1 MRDTSL
7 QESVI
12 EKKCPLCGRGLAR
25 IHGPEIPCTL
35 CVRLGP
41 PPVRRKGPTLKQAA
55 ICAAE
60 RKQISNGTGF
70 SMAAPAPGQ
79 ETNPNQTPTVTS

>member
-7 QESVI
+7 HESVI

-25 IHGPEIPCTL
+25 IHGPEISCTL

-41 PPVRRKGPTLKQAA
+41 PSVRRKEPTLKQAG
-55 ICAAE
+55 ISAAE
-60 RKQISNGTGF
+60 WIEQ
-70 SMAAPAPGQ
+70 
-79 ETNPNQTPTVTS
+79 

>member
-1 MRDTSL
+1 MPDTSIR
-7 QESVI
+7 ESLT

-25 IHGPEIPCTL
+25 TYGPETPCTL

-41 PPVRRKGPTLKQAA
+41 PSVRCKQPTLKQAA

-60 RKQISNGTGF
+60 RIKS
-70 SMAAPAPGQ
+70 
-79 ETNPNQTPTVTS
+79 